1 MVKSILYLI
10 SFLPLIFIS
19 SFWKSGVET
28 QIKIHQNEF
37 NENQYLVELNLENH
51 DKLDFIKVE
60 HEIPKD
66 FLVEVEKT
74 EGVDFKIEGN
84 KIKIIW
90 KNIGNKT
97 SDLSYKLTNN
107 STNNYSE
114 GFEIRRKLFY
124 LKNNIKNIV
133 KEKSVFSKK
142 TKNNNE
148 PKVPNPTHITCK
160 REVKI
165 TEKSEL
171 LIELTLKTNEKIT
184 GFAKLTDAIP
194 EGFMAIPVST
204 NDAIFSFIDNQ
215 AKFLWMEMPQEK
227 EITVA
232 YKLLIDEGLEGDFFL
247 TGNFTYVFEKETQKY
262 SIDLNKITL
271 KKGKF
276 PEIDN
281 MENTPLKVVKKEEK
295 EKIINEES
303 SKDEDSLITTTENET
318 ILDNQENENQQV
330 AVNEKDSGQLVF
342 EEPISKKENVL
353 SPEPK
358 TPREK
363 TKSLNDNKK
372 ESAEMAESTSESVDN
387 NNKVSK
393 EKNQEKK
400 KVDEKSE
407 NLQANNQSKINTEEI
422 KSDAKAVI
430 SSNIPMPNKGISY
443 KVQLAAGKKNLPNF
457 EQYFSK
463 KYNFTQ
469 KIDLELH
476 EGWNKYLTGNFDIY
490 ENARNKREEIINKHK
505 FENGPFVTA
514 YNNGRRITVQEALMI
529 SNQNWVK

>member
-19 SFWKSGVET
+19 SFWKTGAET
-28 QIKIHQNEF
+28 QIKINQNDF

-51 DKLDFIKVE
+51 EKLDFIKVE
-60 HEIPKD
+60 HEIPSD
-66 FLVEVEKT
+66 FEVEIENV
-74 EGVDFKIEGN
+74 EGADFKVEGN

-90 KNIGNKT
+90 KNISNKT
-97 SDLSYKLTNN
+97 TNLSYKLTNN
-107 STNNYSE
+107 SANNYSE
-114 GFEIRRKLFY
+114 GFEIKRKLFY
-124 LKNNIKNIV
+124 LKNNIKNAV
-133 KEKSVFSKK
+133 SEKSVFSKK

-148 PKVPNPTHITCK
+148 PKVPNPTHVTCK

-281 MENTPLKVVKKEEK
+281 MENTPLKVVRKEEK

-303 SKDEDSLITTTENET
+303 NKDEDSLITTTETET
-318 ILDNQENENQQV
+318 TLDNQENTSKQV
-330 AVNEKDSGQLVF
+330 AVTEKDSGQLVF

-353 SPEPK
+353 SPDPK
-358 TPREK
+358 KPKEK
-363 TKSLNDNKK
+363 TKSLTDIKK
-372 ESAEMAESTSESVDN
+372 EPTEIAESTSESAN
-387 NNKVSK
+387 NNNEVFK
-393 EKNQEKK
+393 EKNLEQK
-400 KVDEKSE
+400 KVVEKSE
-407 NLQANNQSKINTEEI
+407 SLQANNQTT
-422 KSDAKAVI
+422 KATKPDTKVSA

-457 EQYFSK
+457 EHYFSK

-476 EGWNKYLTGNFDIY
+476 EGWNKYLTGNFDVY